1 MPFFINFLSWGHR
14 EQDAPDKN
22 KKRQQRRMQVR
33 QELYLTHQIRKSPTG
48 CRAFLLSKKL
58 RITCIMLIVGFLKK
72 FRPFSRE
79 NHYPPVGLKKCPT
92 INLLSNS
99 KNHTHSR
106 VCNDRA
112 IQQINKTTAVYIG
125 ALLTDAL
132 LKINLV

>member
-1 MPFFINFLSWGHR
+1 MEHEKWI
-14 EQDAPDKN
+14 
-22 KKRQQRRMQVR
+22 KKPNVEILGRGQGTI
-33 QELYLTHQIRKSPTG
+33 ELIYITKTSQ
-48 CRAFLLSKKL
+48 F

>member
-1 MPFFINFLSWGHR
+1 
-14 EQDAPDKN
+14 
-22 KKRQQRRMQVR
+22 
-33 QELYLTHQIRKSPTG
+33 
-48 CRAFLLSKKL
+48 
-58 RITCIMLIVGFLKK
+58 MLIVGFLKK

>member
-1 MPFFINFLSWGHR
+1 MFL
-14 EQDAPDKN
+14 ENKN
-22 KKRQQRRMQVR
+22 KKIAQGMGSTRSVRLATRYEKARQDVG
-33 QELYLTHQIRKSPTG
+33 LFYCL
-48 CRAFLLSKKL
+48 KL